1 MNKLTAASP
10 EAQSADLV
18 AGNIDQLKALFP
30 DLITEGP
37 NGKAVNVDVLKALVG
52 DQTVTDADEKY
63 GLNWHGKRRARQ
75 LALTPST
82 GTLRPCRDESVDW
95 DTTQNLMIEGDNLE
109 VLKLLQKSYAGKVKL
124 IYIDPPYNTGKDF
137 VYPDNFQDNIKNYL
151 ELTGQVEGGQK
162 ISSNTEASGRFH
174 TDWLNMMYPRL
185 KLARNLLR
193 DDGVIFITIDD
204 NEVFHLRQ
212 LLNDVFG
219 EENFVAN
226 VVWNHTKQSKNDE
239 KYFSRHHNQILVFR
253 KSEKSE
259 KFQFERSEENNRN
272 YGNPDND
279 PKGDWR
285 AGDVRSPNF
294 RATLRF
300 PIVSPSGNVIEPP
313 ENGWRWSEA
322 SIKEKIASGEIIF
335 VDNET
340 RILRKI
346 YLADQDGRT
355 PENLW
360 SAEFAGTT
368 RQANAELKELFDSPP
383 FDTPKPI
390 SLGQRILSLITAGAE
405 NDIIV
410 DFFAG
415 SGATGHAVV
424 AQNASDGGKRR
435 YILVQLPEP
444 LDPTNKDQ
452 KAAAEFCDKLGKPR
466 TIAELTKERL
476 RRAAAKV
483 KADNPLFAGDI
494 AIGKAGVAA
503 TEKAGAATV
512 VLDEADIELPD
523 LLTDLQDRTQL
534 TRRTIVR
541 VLTGSGRLDDFKR
554 NPQQFIELAA
564 ETINR
569 CKRLALVDGI
579 KYQKLGD
586 QHVYAQELFEKEELT
601 GYLKN
606 MLLDTQKSI
615 YEHVV
620 YDSTTERDFA
630 DGLEKNEAIK
640 LYAKLPGWFKVPTP
654 LGTYNPDWAVLVE
667 EDGTQRLYFVVETKS
682 SLFTDDLR
690 DKESAKIECGK
701 AHFTAL
707 GVGENPA
714 RYVVARSVG
723 DLLTE
728 AAKG

>member
-37 NGKAVNVDVLKALVG
+37 NGTAVNVDVFKALVG
-52 DQTVTDADEKY
+52 DQAVTDADEKY

-82 GTLRPCRDESVDW
+82 GTLRPCPDESVDW

-253 KSEKSE
+253 KSEKSK

-272 YGNPDND
+272 YANPDND

-390 SLGQRILSLITAGAE
+390 SLGQRILSLTTAGAE

-415 SGATGHAVV
+415 SGTTGHAVV

-444 LDPTNKDQ
+444 LDPENKDQ
-452 KAAAEFCDKLGKPR
+452 SSAAEFCDQLGRPR

-483 KADNPLFAGDI
+483 KADNPLFAGDTGFRVFKLDHSNI
-494 AIGKAGVAA
+494 RAWNPNPADLEA
-503 TEKAGAATV
+503 TLFDHQDHLLEGRSEGD
-512 VLDEADIELPD
+512 VLYELLLKLGLDLCVPIE
-523 LLTDLQDRTQL
+523 Q
-534 TRRTIVR
+534 RTIAGREVHSVGGG
-541 VLTGSGRLDDFKR
+541 VLMTCLAERITGEHVESLAQGIIDWHK
-554 NPQQFIELAA
+554 ELAPA
-564 ETINR
+564 GETTCVFRDSAFENDVS
-569 CKRLALVDGI
+569 KTNLAAILEQQGI
-579 KYQKLGD
+579 QN
-586 QHVYAQELFEKEELT
+586 V
-601 GYLKN
+601 
-606 MLLDTQKSI
+606 
-615 YEHVV
+615 
-620 YDSTTERDFA
+620 R
-630 DGLEKNEAIK
+630 
-640 LYAKLPGWFKVPTP
+640 
-654 LGTYNPDWAVLVE
+654 
-667 EDGTQRLYFVVETKS
+667 
-682 SLFTDDLR
+682 SL
-690 DKESAKIECGK
+690 
-701 AHFTAL
+701 
-707 GVGENPA
+707 
-714 RYVVARSVG
+714 
-723 DLLTE
+723 
-728 AAKG
+728 